1 MWYVIHTVSGMEQK
15 CLQQCGI
22 YIDRDDYNE
31 MFIPRYIAQKHFKKE
46 WHEVEKTLFPGYLF
60 VDTEKI
66 KPVIEGLKKFR
77 QYTKVLQD
85 GEMVSPITAQE
96 QQFLTAMMDPQHLVR
111 YSEVFL
117 IGEKVCITTGPLKNF
132 EGYIRI
138 VDRHR
143 RVAKLEIPIF
153 GRPTPA
159 EVGFGAIKRVSEEEF
174 RCMVKKNIQKHR
186 ERFQE
191 EPRQIKVLKGI
202 FKGMTG
208 KFLYADAG
216 QDEWTVE
223 LELFGVET
231 KVTFQREEIEMFS

>member
-111 YSEVFL
+111 YSEGFL

-159 EVGFGAIKRVSEEEF
+159 EVGFGVIKRVSEEEF

>member
-1 MWYVIHTVSGMEQK
+1 MWYVIHTVSGLEQK

-22 YIDRDDYNE
+22 YVDRDDYSD
-31 MFIPRYIAQKHFKKE
+31 MFIPRYIAQKHFKRE

-66 KPVIEGLKKFR
+66 EAVIEGLKKFR
-77 QYTKVLQD
+77 QYTKVLRD
-85 GEMVSPITAQE
+85 GEIVSPITDQE
-96 QQFLTAMMDPQHLVR
+96 QQFLSAMMDQKHLVR
-111 YSEVFL
+111 YSEGFL
-117 IGEKVCITTGPLKNF
+117 IDEKVCITTGPLRNY
-132 EGYIRI
+132 EGYIRT

-174 RCMVKKNIQKHR
+174 RCMVEQNIQKHKKISR
-186 ERFQE
+186 E
-191 EPRQIKVLKGI
+191 EPGQIRVLEGV

-208 KFLYADAG
+208 KFLHADAG
-216 QDEWTVE
+216 QNEWTVG

-231 KVTFQREEIEMFS
+231 KVMFRREEIKM

>member
-111 YSEVFL
+111 YSEGFL

-159 EVGFGAIKRVSEEEF
+159 EVGFGVIKRVSEEEF

-231 KVTFQREEIEMFS
+231 KVTFQREEIKMFS

>member
-22 YIDRDDYNE
+22 HLDRDDYRE

-46 WHEVEKTLFPGYLF
+46 WHEVEKTLFSGYLF

-66 KPVIEGLKKFR
+66 EPVIEGLKKFR
-77 QYTKVLQD
+77 QYTKVLRD
-85 GEMVSPITAQE
+85 GEIVSPITLQE
-96 QQFLTAMMDPQHLVR
+96 QQFLTAMMDQQHLVR
-111 YSEVFL
+111 YSEGFL

-132 EGYIRI
+132 EGYIRT

-153 GRPTPA
+153 GRPTQT

-174 RCMVKKNIQKHR
+174 HCMVKKNIQKYR
-186 ERFQE
+186 EKSQE
-191 EPRQIKVLKGI
+191 ESGQIKVLKGI

-208 KFLYADAG
+208 KFLYADVG
-216 QDEWTVE
+216 QNEWTVL

-231 KVTFQREEIEMFS
+231 KVSFQREEIKM

>member
-1 MWYVIHTVSGMEQK
+1 MWYVIHTVSGQEQK

-22 YIDRDDYNE
+22 YVDRTAYNA
-31 MFIPRYIAQKHFKKE
+31 MFIPKYIAQKHFKKN

-60 VDTEKI
+60 VDAEKI
-66 KPVIEGLKKFR
+66 EPVIAGLKRFR

-85 GEMVSPITAQE
+85 GEIVSPITKQE
-96 QQFLTAMMDPQHLVR
+96 QQFLSAMMDNQHLVR
-111 YSEVFL
+111 YSEGFL
-117 IGEKVCITTGPLKNF
+117 IGEKVCITTGPLRNF
-132 EGYIRI
+132 EGCVRT

-159 EVGFGAIKRVSEEEF
+159 EVGFGAIKRVSEKEF
-174 RCMVKKNIQKHR
+174 HCMVKKNIQKHR
-186 ERFQE
+186 EKSQE
-191 EPRQIKVLKGI
+191 EPGQIKVLKGI

-208 KFLYADAG
+208 RFLYADVG
-216 QDEWTVE
+216 QDEWTVG

-231 KVTFQREEIEMFS
+231 KVLFRREEIKM

>member
-22 YIDRDDYNE
+22 HLDRDDYNE
-31 MFIPRYIAQKHFKKE
+31 IFIPRYIAQKHFKKE
-46 WHEVEKTLFPGYLF
+46 WHEVEKALFPGYLF

-66 KPVIEGLKKFR
+66 ESVIEGLKKFR
-77 QYTKVLQD
+77 QYTKVLRE
-85 GEMVSPITAQE
+85 GKMVSPITVQE
-96 QQFLTAMMDPQHLVR
+96 QQFLSIMMDQQHLVR
-111 YSEVFL
+111 YSEGFL

-132 EGYIRI
+132 EGYIRT

-153 GRPTPA
+153 GRPTPT
-159 EVGFGAIKRVSEEEF
+159 EVGFGAMKRVSEKEF
-174 RCMVKKNIQKHR
+174 RCMIEKNIQKYKGKS
-186 ERFQE
+186 QE
-191 EPRQIKVLKGI
+191 KAGKIRVLRGV

-208 KFLYADAG
+208 KFLHADVG

-223 LELFGVET
+223 LKLFGVET
-231 KVTFQREEIEMFS
+231 RVAFRREEIKIFI

>member
-111 YSEVFL
+111 YSEGFL

-159 EVGFGAIKRVSEEEF
+159 EVGFGVIKRVSEEEF
-174 RCMVKKNIQKHR
+174 RCMVKKNIQEHR

-231 KVTFQREEIEMFS
+231 KVTFQREEIKMFS